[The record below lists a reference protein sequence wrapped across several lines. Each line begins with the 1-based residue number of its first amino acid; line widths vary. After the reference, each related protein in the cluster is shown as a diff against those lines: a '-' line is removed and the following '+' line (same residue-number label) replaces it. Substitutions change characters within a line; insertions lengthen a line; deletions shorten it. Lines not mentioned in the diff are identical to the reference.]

1 MPWNDEKGGNRPTGS
16 GGPWGGGSENGGG
29 GDKGSPWNRPGGG
42 GQGGGNDLEDQM
54 RKMQE
59 RFRRGRGGGG
69 KSGRG
74 GAGKGIGPFGL
85 MLIGLVA
92 LGSWL
97 FSGVVVVDEG
107 ERAAIFRFGEWQ
119 TNFGPGF
126 HVHLP
131 SPIETHEILQAE
143 VQQETAIGLN
153 SSESLML
160 TGDENIVEVQ
170 FTVFWKLSSEKPEEF
185 ILNIDDGDVL
195 VQASAESVMREVI
208 GKSNLED
215 IITTARLEIQQQV
228 KLQTQAL
235 LDDYRAGVEI
245 QDIQILA
252 AQAPPQVIDAF
263 LDVVNA
269 GQDATT
275 TINEAEQYSNE
286 IVPRARGQAQRLLQ
300 QAEAY
305 RDQVIADA
313 TGEASR
319 FNKIYEEY
327 RKAPRVTRE
336 RMYLETMQ
344 RVLGRTDKI
353 ILDSDSG
360 TVPYLPLD
368 RVNSTRNQGG

>member
-170 FTVFWKLSSEKPEEF
+170 FTVFWKLSSDKPEEF

-215 IITTARLEIQQQV
+215 IITTARLEIQQQ
-228 KLQTQAL
+228 
-235 LDDYRAGVEI
+235 
-245 QDIQILA
+245 
-252 AQAPPQVIDAF
+252 
-263 LDVVNA
+263 
-269 GQDATT
+269 
-275 TINEAEQYSNE
+275 
-286 IVPRARGQAQRLLQ
+286 
-300 QAEAY
+300 
-305 RDQVIADA
+305 
-313 TGEASR
+313 
-319 FNKIYEEY
+319 
-327 RKAPRVTRE
+327 
-336 RMYLETMQ
+336 
-344 RVLGRTDKI
+344 
-353 ILDSDSG
+353 
-360 TVPYLPLD
+360 
-368 RVNSTRNQGG
+368 